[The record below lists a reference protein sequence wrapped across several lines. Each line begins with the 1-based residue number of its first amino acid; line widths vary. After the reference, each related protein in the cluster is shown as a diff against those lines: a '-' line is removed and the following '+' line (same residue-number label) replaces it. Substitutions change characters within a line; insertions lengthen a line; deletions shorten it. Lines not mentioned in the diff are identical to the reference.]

1 MHKLSTFLGI
11 LLLSISSN
19 TWAQDAKI
27 IHNSAIVVDTHGDI
41 LHNQIKSGVDLA
53 KFQPSGQFD
62 LIRAKAGGLDVQIFA
77 VWSDEKGNYK
87 AAIEQIDSLNALIKR
102 NPDKIELVNS
112 SKSVL
117 NAVKNGKLAALIGV
131 EGGHMID
138 ENLDYIDSLA
148 SKGMIY
154 LTLTWNNSLSWA
166 SSAADESKNK
176 VLASSAGLNDFGKS
190 VIARLNKVGVM
201 VDLSHVGEK
210 TFYDALKYTTKP
222 VLVSHSSVHSIN
234 PVPRNLTDDQIK
246 AIGKNGGVISVN
258 FYSGFL
264 DPEYDNNRKKFFDK
278 YESEIKSLT
287 SSIGRSKAID
297 SVVNIH
303 IKEAQLLGPSIDK
316 IADHIDHIVKLIGV
330 NHVGIGADF
339 DGAESF
345 PQGMNSVADFPKL
358 TEVLNK
364 RGYSKNEIHK
374 ILGGNFLRLL
384 KDIKGI

>member
-1 MHKLSTFLGI
+1 MYKLSTFLGI
-11 LLLSISSN
+11 LVLSISLN
-19 TWAQDAKI
+19 TWAQDATN
-27 IHNSAIVVDTHGDI
+27 IHKSAIFVDTHGDI

-62 LIRAKAGGLDVQIFA
+62 LVRAKTGGLDVQIFA

-87 AAIEQIDSLNALIKR
+87 AAVEQIDSLYALIKR

-148 SKGMIY
+148 AKGMIY

-176 VLASSAGLNDFGKS
+176 KIAPSAGLNDFGKL
-190 VIARLNKVGVM
+190 VIARLNKIGVM

-210 TFYDALKYTTKP
+210 TFYDALKFTKKP

-278 YESEIKSLT
+278 YESEIESLT
-287 SSIGRSKAID
+287 SSIGRSNAID
-297 SVVNIH
+297 SVVKIH
-303 IKEAQLLGPSIDK
+303 INEAQMLGPSIDK

-358 TEVLNK
+358 TEVLIK
-364 RGYSKNEIHK
+364 RGYSKKEIHK